1 MGVVDNIADQIRL
14 LKDKHKI
21 EVPLWR
27 IPRYFRDLRISLSR
41 SYPFDPE
48 MKVIWLKTPKTAG
61 SAIQQSLENAGC
73 LYMMKPRKR
82 PITGVF
88 SGRLEEF
95 RGVFPEFWEESY
107 KFAIVRN
114 PYDRF
119 ISGWKYLRATQDRDL
134 LDVIRN
140 PPDKEP
146 RYGDYTHLTMT
157 QTEHLFRDGE
167 LIVDRVLRYEN
178 IAEEINDLLAELG
191 LPKVDLPTVN
201 RGRHRQKNYIDY
213 FSEEAR
219 TEFLARYGEDFD
231 NFGYNRDP
239 FE

>member
-1 MGVVDNIADQIRL
+1 
-14 LKDKHKI
+14 
-21 EVPLWR
+21 
-27 IPRYFRDLRISLSR
+27 
-41 SYPFDPE
+41 
-48 MKVIWLKTPKTAG
+48 
-61 SAIQQSLENAGC
+61 
-73 LYMMKPRKR
+73 
-82 PITGVF
+82 
-88 SGRLEEF
+88 
-95 RGVFPEFWEESY
+95 
-107 KFAIVRN
+107 
-114 PYDRF
+114 RF

-231 NFGYNRDP
+231 NFGYTRDP